1 VAVARRSNG
10 ERAQDLETWWRLVVK
25 AQRGRI
31 ATRLA
36 ASDRRIAAAR
46 VDAMEDWDGGRT
58 GGKKPSLDYYDARR
72 W

>member
-1 VAVARRSNG
+1 MADG
-10 ERAQDLETWWRLVVK
+10 WEDWFGRLVK

-31 ATRLA
+31 ATRFA
-36 ASDRRIAAAR
+36 ASDRRVRAKRIE
-46 VDAMEDWDGGRT
+46 VMEDWDGPAR